1 MAFWNNDQP
10 DATPKPAVR
19 VTPPQPP
26 AQPAPPPQPQAVQ
39 PPQAQIQ
46 PQAQHP
52 PQPQAKTPQQVQPQP
67 ARQSLEERFSM
78 MMKNSART
86 PAIDLAIQISDL
98 VLEEAV
104 ANRASDVHFE
114 YHGNNLRIRFRV
126 DGILQDALV
135 LPRNQNIPI
144 TQRLRVLAG
153 FDPEPPATYRTEE
166 GRFQKI
172 LSGRPIQVRLSAF
185 PTINGEKLVLR
196 VLDRTQMG
204 LNLDQLGLAPEA
216 LDTLQKIIH
225 SPYGIF
231 FVTGAT
237 GSGKTTTLY
246 AMVKTVSTPM
256 INIITLED
264 PVEYRMESINQAQI
278 NHKTGFGWGEG
289 LRTILRQDP
298 DIVMV
303 GEVRDKETAE
313 ISMRAALTGHLIF
326 TTLHTISAAGV
337 VERLFEMGIPPFLIA
352 SSMLGSM
359 AQRLV
364 RKVCPQCSVDAA
376 PPPVAAVEEFVKSL
390 DPVEAKSVKD
400 IIYAPGGRFKV
411 EKGCPVCRGTGYL
424 GRVGIFEMMIMNEV
438 LRNQVLEHNSTD
450 VLRRTAVQNGMR
462 TLLMDGISKAAA
474 GQTTIAEVLRVTAT
488 MV

>member
-1 MAFWNNDQP
+1 MPFWNNEKDGQQL
-10 DATPKPAVR
+10 
-19 VTPPQPP
+19 PPIQLGGQQGFAQQQGQPP
-26 AQPAPPPQPQAVQ
+26 AQQPGTPAPAPAQP
-39 PPQAQIQ
+39 
-46 PQAQHP
+46 H
-52 PQPQAKTPQQVQPQP
+52 
-67 ARQSLEERFSM
+67 QSLEERFNLL
-78 MMKNSART
+78 MKNSTRT

-126 DGILQDALV
+126 DGILQDALT

-153 FDPEPPATYRTEE
+153 FDPEPPSTYRTEE

-172 LSGRPIQVRLSAF
+172 LAGRPIQVRLSAF

-196 VLDRTQMG
+196 VLDRNQMG
-204 LNLDQLGLAPEA
+204 LNLDQLGLTQEP
-216 LDTLQKIIH
+216 LSVLKRVVH

-246 AMVKTVSTPM
+246 AMVKTVSSPM
-256 INIITLED
+256 INVITLED
-264 PVEYRMESINQAQI
+264 PVEYRLEGINQAQI
-278 NHKTGFGWGEG
+278 NYKTGFTWGEG
-289 LRTILRQDP
+289 LRSILRQDP

-303 GEVRDKETAE
+303 GEVRDHETAE

-326 TTLHTISAAGV
+326 TTLHTISAPGV
-337 VERLFEMGIPPFLIA
+337 VERLFEMGTPPFLIA
-352 SSMLGSM
+352 SSVLGSM

-364 RKVCPQCSVDAA
+364 RKVCPQCAQDTT
-376 PPPVAAVEEFVKSL
+376 PPPQAAVDDFVKSL
-390 DPVEAKSVKD
+390 DPAEARAVRE
-400 IIYAPGGRFKV
+400 IIYKQGGKFKI
-411 EKGCPVCRGTGYL
+411 EKGCPACRNTGYL
-424 GRVGIFEMMIMNEV
+424 GRTGIFEMMLMNEELRKHV
-438 LRNQVLEHNSTD
+438 LDHSATD
-450 VLRRTAVQNGMR
+450 AIKRAAVQSGGMR
-462 TLLMDGISKAAA
+462 TLIMDGMNKAWL
-474 GQTTIAEVLRVTAT
+474 GQTTISEVLRVTAT